1 MTIDENMF
9 WISKAIR
16 HIDPIAE
23 FVLIEDNL
31 DSIEWIVTA
40 NGAIDK
46 ADIEAAI
53 PVVKKAEADKQNAE
67 AVARAALLERLG
79 ITEEEARLLLG
90 GN

>member
-1 MTIDENMF
+1 MTIEENMF

-23 FVLIEDNL
+23 FKLVEDDL
-31 DSIEWIVTA
+31 DSIEWIVTS

-53 PVVKKAEADKQNAE
+53 PVVKKAEADKQKAE
-67 AVARAALLERLG
+67 AQAKAAILARLG
-79 ITEEEARLLLG
+79 ITEDEAKLLLS
-90 GN
+90 